1 MSFVRTG
8 HVLGGRYTLV
18 APIASG
24 GMGDVWSAS
33 DDVLGREVA
42 VKLLRNA
49 GDEGFLDRFRDE
61 ARSSASLH
69 HPNIATVF
77 DYGEDADA
85 PYLVMELVPG
95 DTLSSLIATSSGDGL
110 DVDQVRSIV
119 GQAALALAAAH
130 EAGVVHRDVKP
141 ANIIVTPDGQ
151 AKLTDFGI
159 ARLGDGSGHTI
170 TGEVLGTPEYISP
183 EQALGEPATSASD
196 LYSLG
201 VIAHEMLTGAKPF
214 DAGSPVATAVA
225 QVNDEPPPLPLT
237 VPVDLRSVVE
247 SCLVKAPEERLSDA
261 RAVAQTLLDP
271 PGGMPLSSL
280 PAHAGLVASP
290 APTAL
295 FATPASAEPLTPGD
309 PIVPEE
315 PLTPVEPLTL
325 GGPAAH
331 SSGPVGPA
339 TRALPVSP
347 AHLQRRSDARGRAQR
362 HTASR
367 RVPRWGWL
375 AAPLVGVLV
384 WGAFAL
390 GSLIAGGDRAAP
402 TQGSI
407 VTPSVVAPAT
417 PSPTSVTPTTT
428 QATSTAPKTVQSEP
442 ADTPGPTEVSPTH
455 PGKGNGRGKGNK

>member
-1 MSFVRTG
+1 MSAVRTG
-8 HVLGGRYTLV
+8 HLLGGRYSLV

-42 VKLLRNA
+42 VKLLRNGGA
-49 GDEGFLDRFRDE
+49 EFLDRFRDE

-69 HPNIATVF
+69 HPNIAAVF
-77 DYGEDADA
+77 DYGEDAAA

-95 DTLSSLIATSSGDGL
+95 ETLSSVIATAGGEGIDA
-110 DVDQVRSIV
+110 DQVRSIV

-159 ARLGDGSGHTI
+159 ARLGDGNGHTL
-170 TGEVLGTPEYISP
+170 TGEVLGTPEYLSP
-183 EQALGEPATSASD
+183 EQALGEPATGASD

-225 QVNDEPPPLPLT
+225 QVNDQPPPLPPT

-247 SCLVKAPEERLSDA
+247 SCLIKSPDDRLSDA

-280 PAHAGLVASP
+280 PAPAALAASSV
-290 APTAL
+290 PTAE
-295 FATPASAEPLTPGD
+295 FASSSSQPSAADPGGQAD
-309 PIVPEE
+309 
-315 PLTPVEPLTL
+315 
-325 GGPAAH
+325 
-331 SSGPVGPA
+331 PA

-347 AHLQRRSDARGRAQR
+347 APLPRRGDAGGRAQR

-367 RVPRWGWL
+367 RARAWGWL
-375 AAPLVGVLV
+375 AVPVVGALL

-390 GSLIAGGDRAAP
+390 GSLLTGGNEPAP
-402 TQGSI
+402 THGTLNTPSI
-407 VTPSVVAPAT
+407 VAPSVAPVAS
-417 PSPTSVTPTTT
+417 SPTSTTPATT
-428 QATSTAPKTVQSEP
+428 ASTVPTTVQSEF
-442 ADTPGPTEVSPTH
+442 ADRTGPSDVRPTH